1 MAIPIS
7 YNLRNI
13 TQRPLSALAT
23 TIGIALVVAILI
35 GAFALA
41 SGFQAALVETGSPE
55 NLLVLRTGAD
65 SEISSGISRDA
76 ANILRAMPDV
86 QVGSDQDILRAM
98 PDVQV
103 GSDQRPLAS
112 AEMVVLINAPRLG
125 QGGSSNVTIRGIDG
139 EGLRLR
145 SQVRVVEGRMFTPGT
160 DEVIVASRM
169 AKRFANCA
177 IGDRMRFGQRD
188 FTVVGHFTAG
198 GSGFDSEVWGD
209 NAVLMPALNREDVFQ
224 SVTLRMR
231 DTTRFAALKK
241 ELEGDPRLGVQVRT
255 ERGWYAE
262 QSALMATIIRVG
274 GVFITL
280 IMAVGAIFGAMNTM
294 FAAVKQRTREIAV
307 LLTLGFSPAAI
318 TLSFLI
324 ESVLLA
330 LIGGVVGCLL
340 ALPINGITTS
350 TTNWSSFSE
359 VAFAFRVTPL
369 GMVIGLLFAAIL
381 GLVGGFLPALRA
393 GRQPLAASLRA
404 A

>member
-7 YNLRNI
+7 YNLRNV
-13 TQRPLSALAT
+13 TQRPWSTLAT
-23 TIGIALVVAILI
+23 TLGIALVVAILV

-55 NLLVLRTGAD
+55 NLIVLRTGAD
-65 SEISSGISRDA
+65 SEISSGVSRDA
-76 ANILRAMPDV
+76 ANILRALPDV
-86 QVGSDQDILRAM
+86 QTG
-98 PDVQV
+98 PD
-103 GSDQRPLAS
+103 GPLAS
-112 AEMVVLINAPRLG
+112 AEMVVLINQPRLG
-125 QGGSSNVTIRGIDG
+125 QDGSSNVTVRGVDA
-139 EGLRLR
+139 EGMHLRG
-145 SQVRVVEGRMFTPGT
+145 QVKVVEGRMFTPGT
-160 DEVIVASRM
+160 DEVIVARRM
-169 AKRFANCA
+169 ARRFASCG
-177 IGDRMRFGQRD
+177 IGDRLRFGQRD
-188 FTVVGHFTAG
+188 FSVVGHFTAG
-198 GSGFDSEVWGD
+198 GSGFDSEIWGD
-209 NAVLMPALNREDVFQ
+209 NAVLMPALNRENAFQ

-241 ELEGDPRLGVQVRT
+241 ELEADPRLGVQVRT
-255 ERGWYAE
+255 ERGWYSE

-307 LLTLGFSPAAI
+307 LLTLGFTPFAI

-324 ESVLLA
+324 ESVLIA
-330 LIGGVVGCLL
+330 LIGGLAGCLI

-359 VAFAFRVTPL
+359 VAFAFRVTPI
-369 GMVIGLLFAAIL
+369 GMIAGLVFAAGL
-381 GLVGGFLPALRA
+381 GLVGGFLPAFRA
-393 GRQPLAASLRA
+393 GRQPLAAGIRA

>member
-23 TIGIALVVAILI
+23 TIGIALVVAILV
-35 GAFALA
+35 GTFALA

-55 NLLVLRTGAD
+55 NLLILRTGAD

-76 ANILRAMPDV
+76 ANILRALPDV
-86 QVGSDQDILRAM
+86 QIGSD
-98 PDVQV
+98 
-103 GSDQRPLAS
+103 GRPLAS

-125 QGGSSNVTIRGIDG
+125 QSGSSNVTIRGIDA
-139 EGLRLR
+139 EGLALR
-145 SQVRVVEGRMFTPGT
+145 SQMRVVGGRMFTPGT

-188 FTVVGHFTAG
+188 FAVVGHFTAG

-209 NAVLMPALNREDVFQ
+209 NAVLAPALDREGGFQ

-231 DTTRFAALKK
+231 DTTRFRALKTQ
-241 ELEGDPRLGVQVRT
+241 LEGDPRLGVKVRT
-255 ERGWYAE
+255 ERGWYSE
-262 QSALMATIIRVG
+262 QSQAMATVIRVG

-294 FAAVKQRTREIAV
+294 FAAVKQRSREIAV
-307 LLTLGFSPAAI
+307 LLTLGFSPFSI
-318 TLSFLI
+318 TLSFLV
-324 ESVLLA
+324 ESILLS
-330 LIGGVVGCLL
+330 LIGGVLGCLI
-340 ALPINGITTS
+340 AMPINGITTS

-369 GMVIGLLFAAIL
+369 GIAIGLVFAALL
-381 GLVGGFLPALRA
+381 GVVGGFLPALRA
-393 GRQPLAASLRA
+393 GRQPLATSLRA